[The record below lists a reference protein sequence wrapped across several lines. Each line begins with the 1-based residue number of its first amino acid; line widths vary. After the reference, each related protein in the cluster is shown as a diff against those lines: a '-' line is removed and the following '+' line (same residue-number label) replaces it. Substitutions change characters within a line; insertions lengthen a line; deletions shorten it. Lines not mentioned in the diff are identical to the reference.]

1 MHTDAHLM
9 ERFLARSGLR
19 LCAALCALLFASVSV
34 AQIDEPLPESNTHI
48 LFVFD
53 ASNSMNAFWEGK
65 RKIDVAASLLSESL
79 SSLYG
84 IPGLE
89 LGLRVY
95 GHQTKFVQGEQD
107 CDDTELVVPLAEG
120 NNLLIQKALGK
131 IQARG
136 TTPIARSLEKTAEDF
151 SKGNARKVIVLIT
164 DGIEACDEDP
174 CAVSRMLQDEGIV
187 VKPFIIGIGLEDEYK
202 ETFRCVGNYFDA
214 GDPETFQEVLDIVLE
229 QAMLDTSFEVDLID
243 GEGNASVSN
252 VATSMF
258 DAHSGELVE
267 QFVHT
272 LGASGAPDTI
282 AIDPI
287 PTYRIVVHTVPP
299 LERDAVR
306 FAPRQ
311 HNHVRFENAGQGFI
325 VPQFARG
332 ERNAYGDLP
341 VTLFQ
346 PGSSAPLL
354 TLALNEKIKVL
365 AGTYDVY
372 FPTFPPVRLTDVL
385 IKEGTEAPVIIPQP
399 GYLHLDVAAAG
410 YGTILTGDGQVVY
423 KWDQGTTN
431 PSGRFL
437 LQPGD
442 YTVVYRS
449 RSARSMAFSVSKQIN
464 IRSGSTT
471 HLSLN
476 G

>member
-1 MHTDAHLM
+1 MSKFATHRTVL
-9 ERFLARSGLR
+9 
-19 LCAALCALLFASVSV
+19 ALCFAWFAFALANGQTSKS
-34 AQIDEPLPESNTHI
+34 EPIEGNTHI

-53 ASNSMNAFWEGK
+53 ASNSMNAYWEGK
-65 RKIDVAASLLSESL
+65 RKIEVATSLLSESL

-84 IPGLE
+84 IPGLK

-95 GHQTKFVQGEQD
+95 GHQTQFVQGEQD

-120 NNLLIQKALGK
+120 NNLLIQKALGR

-136 TTPIARSLEKTAEDF
+136 TTPIARSLERTAEDF
-151 SKGNARKVIVLIT
+151 PAEDARKVIVLIT

-187 VKPFIIGIGLEDEYK
+187 VKPFIIGIGLEEEYK
-202 ETFRCVGNYFDA
+202 DTFRCVGNFFDA
-214 GDPETFQEVLDIVLE
+214 TDPETFQEVLDIVIE

-243 GEGNASVSN
+243 GDGAASISN
-252 VATSMF
+252 VATSLY
-258 DAHSGELVE
+258 DEHSGALLER
-267 QFVHT
+267 FVHT
-272 LGASGAPDTI
+272 LGPGSVPDTI
-282 AIDPI
+282 PVDPV
-287 PTYRIVVHTVPP
+287 PTYRVVVHTVPP
-299 LERDAVR
+299 LERNAVR
-306 FAPRQ
+306 FTPRK
-311 HNHVRFENAGQGFI
+311 HNHVRFENAGQGTLI
-325 VPQFARG
+325 PQFARG

-341 VTLFQ
+341 ITLFL
-346 PGSSAPLL
+346 PDSAEPLI
-354 TLALNEKIKVL
+354 TLGLNDRVKVL

-372 FPTFPPVRLTDVL
+372 FPTFPPVRLKNVQV
-385 IKEGTEAPVIIPQP
+385 KEGVDAPVIIPQP
-399 GYLHLDVAAAG
+399 GYLQLDVAAAG
-410 YGTILTGDGQVVY
+410 YGTILSDSGQVVY
-423 KWDQGTTN
+423 KWDEGTRN

-449 RSARSMAFSVSKQIN
+449 RAARSMAFSSSKSIN
-464 IRSGSTT
+464 IRSGFTT

>member
-1 MHTDAHLM
+1 M
-9 ERFLARSGLR
+9 
-19 LCAALCALLFASVSV
+19 LCALLLASVSV
-34 AQIDEPLPESNTHI
+34 AQVKEPRPESNTHI

-65 RKIDVAASLLSESL
+65 RKIDVATSLLSESL

-151 SKGNARKVIVLIT
+151 SKGDARKVIVLIT

-202 ETFRCVGNYFDA
+202 DTFRCVGNYFDA

-252 VATSMF
+252 VATSMY

-267 QFVHT
+267 RFVHT

-299 LERDAVR
+299 LERDGVR
-306 FAPRQ
+306 FTPRQ
-311 HNHVRFENAGQGFI
+311 HNHVRFENAGQGVLI
-325 VPQFARG
+325 PQFARG

-341 VTLFQ
+341 VTLFR
-346 PGSSAPLL
+346 PGSSIPLL
-354 TLALNEKIKVL
+354 TLSLNEKIKVL

-385 IKEGTEAPVIIPQP
+385 VKEGAEAPVIIPQP
-399 GYLHLDVAAAG
+399 GYLHLEVAAAG
-410 YGTILTGDGQVVY
+410 YGTILTGDGEVVY

-437 LQPGD
+437 LQPGE

-449 RSARSMAFSVSKQIN
+449 RSARSMDFSVSKQIN